1 MAITKAAL
9 KVELKSLGIKTYKH
23 KKTKASFVRK
33 GDVKK
38 VLAQLAK
45 VCWLGP

>member
-9 KVELKSLGIKTYKH
+9 KKELKSLGIKTYK
-23 KKTKASFVRK
+23 KKNAEGSFVRK

-38 VLAQLAK
+38 ALASLVK
-45 VCWLGP
+45 